1 MDSRLLESRAIRF
14 LVFYGWGMHVLGTLN
29 GIRVRWSM
37 RVLRWVKQS
46 LCSLSVL
53 NVGWEDGEGEGA
65 ELLEGICWCYAN
77 HVCHIA
83 VKVCRVAGHPVEVCR
98 VAGHRAE
105 MRRVAGHPV
114 EVRRVAV
121 EMHHLAAHLVESR
134 HLSGRAAEV
143 CRLTDR
149 AMEVRRLTDRAMEVR
164 RPTDRAAEVRRLTD
178 RAMEVR
184 RLSAEMRHLAE
195 HLADFAAE

>member
-14 LVFYGWGMHVLGTLN
+14 RVLYGCGMHVLGTVI

-77 HVCHIA
+77 
-83 VKVCRVAGHPVEVCR
+83 RVSVW
-98 VAGHRAE
+98 
-105 MRRVAGHPV
+105 
-114 EVRRVAV
+114 
-121 EMHHLAAHLVESR
+121 L
-134 HLSGRAAEV
+134 
-143 CRLTDR
+143 
-149 AMEVRRLTDRAMEVR
+149 
-164 RPTDRAAEVRRLTD
+164 
-178 RAMEVR
+178 
-184 RLSAEMRHLAE
+184 
-195 HLADFAAE
+195 